1 MSNIKLTDEE
11 KAILNHCL
19 REGEKWASNATD
31 AHVRGCI
38 EEHRQ
43 SYLDAKAKLG
53 DKYQTCMERY
63 NEINRIRQEEY
74 DNASYDIKRIREYP
88 KIGEQLD
95 MLWHAIDLDT
105 LDKTS
110 DFYNNLKAVK
120 EKYPKGD
127 S

>member
-63 NEINRIRQEEY
+63 NEIHRIRQEEY
-74 DNASYDIKRIREYP
+74 DNASYDIKRLREYP
-88 KIGEQLD
+88 SFVDYLD
-95 MLWHAIDLDT
+95 GIVKGDQAQIDKYISDCLAI
-105 LDKTS
+105 
-110 DFYNNLKAVK
+110 K
-120 EKYPKGD
+120 EKFPKE
-127 S
+127 